1 MKRSTW
7 AMAGGGAALALA
19 LGLVAWAFA
28 PRPLEVEVATVTQ
41 AAFKATIDEDGK
53 TRVRERYVV
62 AAPLAGQLLRMRLRE
77 GDRVEAGEVVAQIVP
92 VLSPML
98 DDRTQRDLQA
108 RLGIALA
115 QVQRSR
121 ARADGARI
129 GLKQA
134 QSEATRTEQLATQGF
149 VSLTKLEVTRLA
161 AEAAQ
166 KELDAALQEQQ
177 VANHEVEQAGN
188 ALRVVRGPQ
197 QNGRAFDL
205 RAPVAGRVL
214 RVAQVSEGAVAL
226 GTPLLELGDTSQQEI
241 VAELLTT
248 DALRIQP
255 GAPVLVERWG
265 GTGALDGAVRRVEPA
280 GFTKVSA
287 LGVEE
292 QRVRVLIDITSPAAR
307 WANLG
312 DGYRVSVRVVTLA
325 LDKAV
330 QLPASA
336 VFPLPDGEGPGDAEY
351 GVFRLDDGHAR
362 LLRVKVG
369 ARNGS
374 MAWVPQGVDPGATVI
389 VYPPAGLKDGARVK
403 ARSV

>member
-7 AMAGGGAALALA
+7 GMAIGGAAGALA
-19 LGLVAWAFA
+19 LVVWAFA

-115 QVQRSR
+115 QVQRAR

-134 QSEATRTEQLATQGF
+134 LSEAARTEQLATQGF

-166 KELDAALQEQQ
+166 KELDAATQEQQ

-197 QNGRAFDL
+197 QNARAFDL

-226 GTPLLELGDTSQQEI
+226 GAPLLELGDTSQQEI

-255 GAPVLVERWG
+255 GAAVLVERWG
-265 GTGALDGAVRRVEPA
+265 GPGALDGVVRRVEPA

-292 QRVRVLIDITSPAAR
+292 QRVKVLIDITSPASR
-307 WANLG
+307 WASLG

-336 VFPLPDGEGPGDAEY
+336 VFPLPDAGLGEADFGA
-351 GVFRLDDGHAR
+351 FRLDEGRAR
-362 LLRVKVG
+362 LVRVKVG

-374 MAWVPQGVDPGATVI
+374 MAWVPQGVDPGTTVI

>member
-7 AMAGGGAALALA
+7 AVAGGGAAVAV
-19 LGLVAWAFA
+19 GLIVWAFA

-41 AAFKATIDEDGK
+41 ASFKATIDEDGK

-62 AAPLAGQLLRMRLRE
+62 AAPLAGQLLRMSLRE
-77 GDRVEAGEVVAQIVP
+77 GDRVQAGAVLAQIVP

-98 DDRTQRDLQA
+98 DERTQRDLQA
-108 RLGIALA
+108 RLGIAQA
-115 QVQRSR
+115 QVQRAR
-121 ARADGARI
+121 ARAEGARI

-134 QSEATRTEQLATQGF
+134 LSEAARTEQLATQGF

-166 KELDAALQEQQ
+166 KELDAATQEQR

-197 QNGRAFDL
+197 QNARAFDL
-205 RAPVAGRVL
+205 RAPVAGQVL

-226 GTPLLELGDTSQQEI
+226 GAPLLELGDTSQQEI

-248 DALRIQP
+248 DALRIQT

-265 GTGALDGAVRRVEPA
+265 GTGALDGTVRRVEPA

-292 QRVRVLIDITSPAAR
+292 QRVKVLIDITSPAAR
-307 WANLG
+307 WASLG

-325 LDKAV
+325 VDKAV
-330 QLPASA
+330 QVPASA
-336 VFPLPDGEGPGDAEY
+336 VFPLSASDGQGEADF
-351 GVFRLDDGHAR
+351 GVFRLEEGRAR
-362 LLRVKVG
+362 LTRVKVG

-374 MAWVPQGVDPGATVI
+374 AAWVPQGLTPGATVI
-389 VYPPAGLKDGARVK
+389 VYPPAGLRDGNRVK
-403 ARSV
+403 SRSV

>member
-7 AMAGGGAALALA
+7 AVAGGGAAVA
-19 LGLVAWAFA
+19 LGLVVWAFA

-77 GDRVEAGEVVAQIVP
+77 GDRVEAGAVVAQIVP

-115 QVQRSR
+115 QVQRAR

-134 QSEATRTEQLATQGF
+134 LSEAARTEQLATQGF

-226 GTPLLELGDTSQQEI
+226 GAPLLELGDTSQQEI

-255 GAPVLVERWG
+255 GAQVLVERWG
-265 GTGALDGAVRRVEPA
+265 GTGALDGTVRRVEPA

-292 QRVRVLIDITSPAAR
+292 QRVKVLIDITSPAAR
-307 WANLG
+307 WASLG

-336 VFPLPDGEGPGDAEY
+336 VFPLPDSEGPGDADF
-351 GVFRLDDGHAR
+351 GVFRLDNGHAR

>member
-7 AMAGGGAALALA
+7 AMAGGGAAVALA
-19 LGLVAWAFA
+19 LVVWAFA

-41 AAFKATIDEDGK
+41 AAFKTTIDEDGK

-77 GDRVEAGEVVAQIVP
+77 GDRVEAGAVVAQIVP

-115 QVQRSR
+115 QVQRAR

-134 QSEATRTEQLATQGF
+134 LSEAARTEQLATQGF

-166 KELDAALQEQQ
+166 KELDAAMQEQL

-188 ALRVVRGPQ
+188 ALRVVRSPQ
-197 QNGRAFDL
+197 QNTRAFDL

-214 RVAQVSEGAVAL
+214 RVAQVSEGAVSL
-226 GTPLLELGDTSQQEI
+226 GAPLLELGDTSQQEI

-265 GTGALDGAVRRVEPA
+265 GAGTLDGVVRRVEPA

-292 QRVRVLIDITSPAAR
+292 QRVKVLIDITSPAAR
-307 WANLG
+307 WASLG

-336 VFPLPDGEGPGDAEY
+336 VFPLPDAGPGEADF
-351 GVFRLDDGHAR
+351 GVFRLDGGHAR
-362 LLRVKVG
+362 LVRVKVG

-374 MAWVPQGVDPGATVI
+374 MAWVPQGVEPGAAVI